1 MAGNDLKLLI
11 TGQLN
16 IGKTIN
22 EVNSAI
28 RGIEKK
34 ISKLKIS
41 ADIDANT
48 LKTLS
53 NFSKAM
59 EQHKKVAQDLNRVVR
74 EEKTVTKEA
83 DGTVR
88 EKIRQHLKSG
98 EIIDKEIKKI
108 NQKVKATQSEREETR
123 KLISDYEKLGQVQ
136 KRVRKEN
143 SSGDV
148 TGASVKYKNG
158 FTDTT
163 YNTNKS
169 GQVTSVT
176 SVQNVDQERKATE
189 SLINTKNKLK
199 QVLQQLNSEGKVSAD
214 NLTKL
219 NNAINNSKNIQQ
231 VQKLEQNLQNLNRIR
246 ENEHRLEIARQ
257 QAQIN
262 AQRIKT
268 THSGFVDTNG
278 LQQYINSVNNL
289 TPRTAN
295 LNQQLQRSASQFNQ
309 VAQNA
314 RSAAG
319 ATQQAG
325 MSMGEMLSNAM
336 QKFPM
341 EGFRWD

>member
-16 IGKTIN
+16 IGSTIKQIN
-22 EVNSAI
+22 TAL

-59 EQHKKVAQDLNRVVR
+59 EQHKKVAQDLNRVIR

-176 SVQNVDQERKATE
+176 SVQNVDKERKATE
-189 SLINTKNKLK
+189 SLINSKNKLK
-199 QVLQQLNSEGKVSAD
+199 QALNQLNNEGKVSAE

-231 VQKLEQNLQNLNRIR
+231 VQKLEQNLQNLKRIR
-246 ENEHRLEIARQ
+246 DNEHRLELARQ

-278 LQQYINSVNNL
+278 LQQYINSVNKL

-295 LNQQLQRSASQFNQ
+295 LNQQLQRTSAQFNQ

-325 MSMGEMLSNAM
+325 MSFGEMMSNAM

-341 EGFRWD
+341 EGFRWE